1 MPTSSLSL
9 QDVLTGRGVNASGLL
24 SLYNILLLHSPAE
37 QEGEV
42 SHSGGGE
49 KKRSLGHHFFETR
62 RGGRKGGRE
71 RGWRERGRN
80 PKSVDCS
87 SSSLRLTPPPAFLA
101 KEERGRGV
109 RVCTASYY
117 SSSSPSSTPTTAPLD
132 GSLSLAKKSS
142 ILSALHLSGG
152 RKSSRSSFETTP
164 SLRMRRR
171 TTPGEVSV

>member
-1 MPTSSLSL
+1 MHQASSLS
-9 QDVLTGRGVNASGLL
+9 TTYSYYTPRRSRRGKCRT
-24 SLYNILLLHSPAE
+24 PAE
-37 QEGEV
+37 A
-42 SHSGGGE
+42 
-49 KKRSLGHHFFETR
+49 KKREVWAIIFSR
-62 RGGRKGGRE
+62 RGEGAERGERE

-152 RKSSRSSFETTP
+152 RKSSTASFETTP